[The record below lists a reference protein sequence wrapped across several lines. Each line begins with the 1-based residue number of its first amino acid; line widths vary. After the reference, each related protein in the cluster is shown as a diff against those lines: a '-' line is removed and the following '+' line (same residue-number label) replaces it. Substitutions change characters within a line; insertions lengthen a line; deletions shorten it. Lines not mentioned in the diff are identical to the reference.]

1 MLMTKSDANWPI
13 KRANEK
19 RQHYVTLRGAIPA
32 ILERISDSDP
42 SAPST
47 VYAKYLEEI
56 PCHVCGGTKLRKE
69 VLEYKIGGLNYADI
83 ESMELT
89 ALLSWIQQFSDKR
102 IFSVQKRSLLSN
114 L

>member
-1 MLMTKSDANWPI
+1 MIHP
-13 KRANEK
+13 
-19 RQHYVTLRGAIPA
+19 P
-32 ILERISDSDP
+32 
-42 SAPST
+42 PST

-89 ALLSWIQQFSDKR
+89 AFAFLDTA
-102 IFSVQKRSLLSN
+102 V
-114 L
+114 

>member
-1 MLMTKSDANWPI
+1 M
-13 KRANEK
+13 
-19 RQHYVTLRGAIPA
+19 
-32 ILERISDSDP
+32 ERISDSDP

-89 ALLSWIQQFSDKR
+89 ALFLGYSSLVTSEFLRPK
-102 IFSVQKRSLLSN
+102 KSLLSN